1 VAAAGPNAL
10 AVTIYEHPDG
20 VVHAEESGFEGVA
33 CVDDAARLLVVLSQV
48 WSRTKLEW
56 VERWARGVLD
66 FVLWMQEPDGTWLN
80 FIHDWDGDKNRDGI
94 TSRTG
99 QNFWLARGILATQW
113 AAFVFGNDDARGAY
127 RDGLAVAAAEEA
139 PPDIRALHLFAAV
152 FGDDVEPFLA
162 EKWADE
168 LLACRDGDVLKNAE
182 LEVGVPHLWGHVQ
195 EGALAEAART
205 LNRPDYLDAAIASAE
220 AVIVPAVTSAF
231 GGRESTSRFG
241 PSTDSRRQPATN
253 AGRDS
258 PPTDAP
264 GSTAATPPARPCTT
278 GSAAV
283 SRTASMARVSATTPE
298 PSPTSSRRRFCS
310 TTPSRPRGRC
320 PTPSPRD
327 PAGPGCDRAHHRVRR
342 DDAIDRRVRV
352 RIARR
357 PRARVAP
364 RSQDRRRRDQLRGC
378 AARDLERGA
387 LA

>member
-1 VAAAGPNAL
+1 VLRQLWRLTRPVPAAGPNAL

-94 TSRTG
+94 TSRSG

-113 AAFVFGNDDARGAY
+113 TAFVFANDDARDAY
-127 RDGLAVAAAEEA
+127 RNGLAIAAAEEA
-139 PPDIRALHLFAAV
+139 PPDIRALHLFAAL

-195 EGALAEAART
+195 EGSLAEAART
-205 LNRPDYLDAAIASAE
+205 MNRPDYLDAAIASAE

-231 GGRESTSRFG
+231 GGRESTSPYDVAAAIWSLDRL
-241 PSTDSRRQPATN
+241 S
-253 AGRDS
+253 
-258 PPTDAP
+258 
-264 GSTAATPPARPCTT
+264 AATGDERWARLAADGRAWFDGRNTA
-278 GSAAV
+278 GAAV
-283 SRTASMARVSATTPE
+283 YDRERGRVADGIDGTRVSDNSGAE
-298 PSPTSSRRRFCS
+298 SN
-310 TTPSRPRGRC
+310 
-320 PTPSPRD
+320 
-327 PAGPGCDRAHHRVRR
+327 
-342 DDAIDRRVRV
+342 I
-352 RIARR
+352 
-357 PRARVAP
+357 VAAEVLL
-364 RSQDRRRRDQLRGC
+364 DEAVE
-378 AARDLERGA
+378 AARSMSDPFA
-387 LA
+387 S